1 MVIPII
7 LMLIAGILAGG
18 LVNILA
24 DDLPYHHTIK
34 RPHYPDGTPRPVSAW
49 LGLSAF
55 LSGQRASPSGSK
67 LTWRYPLVEIAT
79 PLAMILT
86 YAIKVGEPKV
96 DTLQLAYWLIYMAIF
111 VLITVI
117 DVEHKLILFIVII
130 PSAILAIVDAVTT
143 TSPPNLERSL
153 TGGALG
159 FGTFFV
165 LYLGGIA
172 YVYIANQVQGRNISE
187 VAFGYG
193 DVMMALL
200 SGLIL
205 GLGDML
211 FAMFLTVVLGA
222 LGALFYLVSQ
232 HVMGRNSSMIA
243 ALPYGPYIVGG
254 TVLMLLFGPQI
265 RIFLVGYAN

>member
-1 MVIPII
+1 MIVPII
-7 LMLIAGILAGG
+7 FIIVVGILAGG
-18 LVNILA
+18 LVNALA
-24 DDLPYHHTIK
+24 DDLPNSSRVK
-34 RPHYPDGTPRPVSAW
+34 LPHYPDGSPRPVSGC
-49 LGLSAF
+49 LGLTAF
-55 LSGQRASPSGSK
+55 MTGQRTSANGSK

-79 PLAMILT
+79 PLAMILA
-86 YAIKVGEPKV
+86 YVIKVNEPKV
-96 DTLQLAYWLIYMAIF
+96 DTLQLVYWLIFMAIF

-130 PSAILAIVDAVTT
+130 PSSILAIVDALT
-143 TSPPNLERSL
+143 TSAPPNLERSL

-211 FAMFLTVVLGA
+211 FAMFLTVILGA
-222 LGALFYLVSQ
+222 LGALLYLIGQ
-232 HVMGRNSSMIA
+232 RIAGRSSSMIA
-243 ALPYGPYIVGG
+243 ALPYGPYIVAG
-254 TVLMLLFGPQI
+254 TALMLLFGPQI